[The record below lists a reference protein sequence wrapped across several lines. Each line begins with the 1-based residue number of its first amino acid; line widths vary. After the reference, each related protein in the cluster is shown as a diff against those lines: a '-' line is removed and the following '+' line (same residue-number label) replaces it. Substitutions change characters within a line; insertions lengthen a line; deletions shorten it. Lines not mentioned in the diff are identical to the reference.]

1 MVISSS
7 RAVIAAL
14 LLFFALPLHAQ
25 PWTSQRPDGHAPIG
39 VMGDHT
45 HGAGE
50 VMLSYRYMLMPME
63 GSLIGTDAIADEA
76 IVSPTGE
83 NFLVTPIRMPMQMH
97 MLGAMVAPTND
108 LTLMLMVPFVF
119 NEMDHITRMSVQ
131 NSPGAVAFTTE
142 SGGLGDVKLTALYT
156 LARPEHLRIHANL
169 GVSLPTG
176 SIDEQDVTPMSGGN
190 EVRLPYPMQIGSG
203 TFDLLPGV
211 TYLGQRAAWSWGAQ
225 ASAVVRLG
233 ENDNGY
239 RFGNVYGGTL
249 WGAYKLT
256 PMFSASLRAEAK
268 TWGDVDGADPAYA
281 MAVNGRVVPT
291 VFADLRGGTR
301 VDAAVGVNFFVPSGS
316 LHNFRIG
323 VEGMLPVY
331 QDLDGPQLEVKPM
344 LEVGVQ
350 YSFGLFGHGH

>member
-1 MVISSS
+1 MSLPF
-7 RAVIAAL
+7 RAAL
-14 LLFFALPLHAQ
+14 VALALLFALPLHAQ

-50 VMLSYRYMLMPME
+50 VMLSYRYMYMPME
-63 GSLIGTDAIADEA
+63 GSLVGSDEIADA
-76 IVSPTGE
+76 DIISPMGE
-83 NFLVTPIRMPMQMH
+83 NFLVTPVRMPMQMH
-97 MLGAMVAPTND
+97 MLGAMLAPTDD
-108 LTLMLMVPFVF
+108 LTLMLMVPLVF
-119 NEMDHITRMSVQ
+119 NEMDHITR
-131 NSPGAVAFTTE
+131 PGGAFTTE

-169 GVSLPTG
+169 GVSFPTG

-190 EVRLPYPMQIGSG
+190 ETRLPYPMQIGSG
-203 TFDLLPGV
+203 TVDLLPGV
-211 TYLGQRAAWSWGAQ
+211 TYLGQKASWSWGAQ

-268 TWGDVDGADPAYA
+268 TWNDVEGSDPAYD

-291 VFADLRGGTR
+291 VFPDLRGGTR
-301 VDAAVGVNFFVPSGS
+301 LDAALGVNFFVPSGS
-316 LHNFRIG
+316 PLHNFRVG
-323 VEGMLPVY
+323 VEGFLPVY
-331 QDLDGPQLEVKPM
+331 QNLDGPQLEVKPM
-344 LEVGVQ
+344 VEVGVQ
-350 YSFGLFGHGH
+350 YSFGLFGPGH